1 MNAGKDVHTLMEEIK
16 LPPELDV
23 GEGYGKISWSVR
35 GIYEGYVGWFNGDPA
50 EMFPQGRD
58 SVSASVVKL
67 ARRTQ
72 EGRRRGDARCSA
84 QGKRS
89 RRLHMTSIGI
99 EGAPGDKDVLRA
111 RVAAFE
117 ALVKAST
124 NRNELGW
131 LQQGLAEAKK
141 GLD

>member
-1 MNAGKDVHTLMEEIK
+1 MREIK
-16 LPPELDV
+16 LPPALDV

-35 GIYEGYVGWFNGDPA
+35 GIYENYVGWFDGDPA
-50 EMFPQGRD
+50 SMFPEGRS
-58 SVSASVVKL
+58 SVSDSLVRLAGGPVAVAGEAMKL
-67 ARRTQ
+67 VG
-72 EGRRRGDARCSA
+72 EGKLVEA
-84 QGKRS
+84 
-89 RRLHMTSIGI
+89 LHMTSIGL

-131 LQQGLAEAKK
+131 LNQGLAEAKK
-141 GLD
+141 GLQQ